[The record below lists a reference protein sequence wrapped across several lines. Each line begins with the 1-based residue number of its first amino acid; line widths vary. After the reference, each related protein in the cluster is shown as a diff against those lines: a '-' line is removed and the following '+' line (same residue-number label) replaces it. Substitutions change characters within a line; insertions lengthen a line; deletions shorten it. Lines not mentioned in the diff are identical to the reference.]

1 MVQKWNW
8 VVGILATVH
17 ASSSTDDSPFKSVI
31 QHWRFN
37 KQFLFPSEFQNAE
50 AETDWIP
57 ILQNFLTPIEGNIS
71 VQCRADS
78 LLYMSEL
85 NGFPIGAS
93 WAYKMFD
100 ASAKLLQPSL
110 LQGNLKQ
117 LGSFDSCLEVEAP
130 NFIGKH
136 CTFSFQDPNWMGGG
150 AREFEQY
157 TAKYQHLKRK
167 LREEEPSLLQYMTLG
182 RCIPDSCSEADLKA
196 SLAVFMNET
205 QITGSPYVLNCHS
218 NSPKDATK
226 PTTGDYFMFTIIG
239 LFSIVIII
247 GTFIDLTIKF
257 FQADIYSERCIQ
269 VFQGFSAYSN
279 IVKLF
284 STNNVRSDSLTCI
297 NGIRF
302 ISMTWV
308 LLGHSYSNLQ
318 GTVPVAN
325 LLSMMELDGP
335 IYGSVAFQ
343 AVLNAFPSVDTF
355 FFIGAT
361 LLAYL
366 TLKELDKTKGGNVQF
381 WIMYYAHRYIRL
393 TGVYLIVIGLL
404 ATVFKYFAT
413 GPQSVL
419 VLTSAESCQQ
429 SWWVNA
435 LYINNIYPQFD
446 MSQPWCLGQTWYMAN
461 DMQFFIISPIFIYAM
476 WKMPIAGLIISSAG
490 LLAGTIIPMVIVWK
504 RGFPIS
510 VGFLSATSGGI
521 EYFMDFYIVPWC
533 RFQPYICGLMFGYLL
548 HYLRDE
554 PKLKIN
560 PIFITW
566 IWATAG
572 AIGAVVIYGL
582 YPYVDDFM
590 LTQNAGSLAARVAY
604 NGLHRLAWSVCIGW
618 VILACVKGQGGPINS
633 ILSWPAWIP
642 LARLSYC
649 IYLVHIDVIAYF
661 ASIITFT
668 VYSSHSLALYWN
680 IAMLC
685 FSTFVAFIIVIMF
698 EMPLAHIEKVAFA
711 SIGIGRYPNVKTY
724 PKDI

>member
-1 MVQKWNW
+1 M
-8 VVGILATVH
+8 LL
-17 ASSSTDDSPFKSVI
+17 
-31 QHWRFN
+31 
-37 KQFLFPSEFQNAE
+37 FL
-50 AETDWIP
+50 DW
-57 ILQNFLTPIEGNIS
+57 FG
-71 VQCRADS
+71 D
-78 LLYMSEL
+78 
-85 NGFPIGAS
+85 
-93 WAYKMFD
+93 
-100 ASAKLLQPSL
+100 
-110 LQGNLKQ
+110 
-117 LGSFDSCLEVEAP
+117 
-130 NFIGKH
+130 
-136 CTFSFQDPNWMGGG
+136 G

-157 TAKYQHLKRK
+157 TAKYQHLNRK
-167 LREEEPSLLQYMTLG
+167 LREEQPSLLQYMTLG
-182 RCIPDSCSEADLKA
+182 RCIPDSCSKADLKA
-196 SLAVFMNET
+196 SLAVFMNDT
-205 QITGSPYVLNCHS
+205 QITGTPYVLNCHS
-218 NSPKDATK
+218 NSPEDAIE
-226 PTTGDYFMFTIIG
+226 TTPGDYFMFSIIG
-239 LFSIVIII
+239 MISIVIII

-318 GTVPVAN
+318 GAVPVAN
-325 LLSMMELDGP
+325 LLSMLELDGP
-335 IYGSVAFQ
+335 IYGNVAFQ

-381 WIMYYAHRYIRL
+381 WIMYYVHRYIRL
-393 TGVYLIVIGLL
+393 TGVYLIVMGLI

-413 GPQSVL
+413 GPQSLL
-419 VLTSAESCQQ
+419 VLTSVESCQQ

-435 LYINNIYPQFD
+435 LYMNNIYPQID
-446 MSQPWCLGQTWYMAN
+446 SSKPWCLGQAWYMAN

-476 WKMPIAGLIISSAG
+476 WKRPITGLFISSAG
-490 LLAGTIIPMVIVWK
+490 LLAGTIIPMIIVWK
-504 RGFPIS
+504 RDFPIS
-510 VGFLSATSGGI
+510 MGFLSFTDSSAAI
-521 EYFMDFYIVPWC
+521 EYLMDFYIVPWC

-548 HYLRDE
+548 HYLRDQ

-566 IWATAG
+566 IWAIAG

-590 LTQNAGSLAARVAY
+590 ITQKAGSLAARVAY

-649 IYLVHIDVIAYF
+649 IYLVHMDVIAYF
-661 ASIITFT
+661 TSIITFT
-668 VYSSHSLALYWN
+668 VYFSHSLALYWN

-724 PKDI
+724 PKDIE